1 MENLLTC
8 QTNSLNLFFK
18 KIVGAPETTEFVCG
32 LMINKLIE
40 RYPASRGYIFAV
52 WAVWAA
58 LIIPVVSWV
67 VYTWNRQLTCKNTL
81 INAVVSRLM
90 YT

>member
-8 QTNSLNLFFK
+8 KQILSAFFFK

-52 WAVWAA
+52 WAV
-58 LIIPVVSWV
+58 V
-67 VYTWNRQLTCKNTL
+67 QK
-81 INAVVSRLM
+81 
-90 YT
+90 

>member
-52 WAVWAA
+52 WAVVQK
-58 LIIPVVSWV
+58 VVA
-67 VYTWNRQLTCKNTL
+67 TFRTPAHTTKL
-81 INAVVSRLM
+81 
-90 YT
+90 